1 MEHGVPCTDTKL
13 VKMSSNPAVTHTC
26 LFRRVLS
33 ILLQVDVVTTEL
45 MVEKLGVEHGT
56 AVAVLQKLVE
66 DRCLVED
73 EGEGQLKVQEEILVG
88 SVLPKYLGRKGVK
101 TSKQPKKMELD
112 EGLGAGGDK
121 DKKKPVAESVE
132 KDVKCSVV
140 AGTHQVPRFQFK
152 RSLVKEGEEDRTST
166 RLSKRKKVSE
176 VKGNLQ
182 I

>member
-1 MEHGVPCTDTKL
+1 MEQGVPCTDTKL

-33 ILLQVDVVTTEL
+33 ILLQVDMVTTEL

-56 AVAVLQKLVE
+56 AVAVLKKLVE

-73 EGEGQLKVQEEILVG
+73 EEEGQLKVLKEILVG
-88 SVLPKYLGRKGVK
+88 SVLPKYLGRKGGK
-101 TSKQPKKMELD
+101 TSKQPRAVVED
-112 EGLGAGGDK
+112 GGLAAGGDQ
-121 DKKKPVAESVE
+121 DEKKSEE

-140 AGTHQVPRFQFK
+140 AGTHQVARYQFK
-152 RSLVKEGEEDRTST
+152 RSLIKESREGTSK